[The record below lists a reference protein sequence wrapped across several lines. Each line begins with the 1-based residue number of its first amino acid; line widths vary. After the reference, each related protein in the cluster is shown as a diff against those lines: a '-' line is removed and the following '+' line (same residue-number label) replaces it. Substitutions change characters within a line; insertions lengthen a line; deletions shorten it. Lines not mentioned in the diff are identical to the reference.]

1 MKIPHNDDL
10 QTIYSHFHS
19 PKLNKIMKLREECLE
34 FIEELDNHILAEEDF
49 LPNTLASEISDIL
62 SCALQLYQNDVM
74 VRGSFREKTERT
86 LTRISTGYYDP
97 NLLKPCK

>member
-10 QTIYSHFHS
+10 QTIYSHFRS

-34 FIEELDNHILAEEDF
+34 FIEELDDHVLTESDP
-49 LPNTLASEISDIL
+49 LPSTLAAEISDIL
-62 SCALQLYQNDVM
+62 SCALQIYQNDVM
-74 VRGSFREKTERT
+74 VRGALREKTERT
-86 LTRISTGYYDP
+86 LTRIRTGYYDP